1 MQNSIDQFL
10 KSKQQEYVNSMS
22 VQDKML
28 ETGELTVLRT
38 QDALTKQML
47 KTLNSVSS
55 LLLSTS
61 QQNDLNYTLIAQINL
76 NASNSSETPV
86 YDSSIEKQLNSVKTL
101 DSQNQKIINSIS
113 QIQSLI

>member
-1 MQNSIDQFL
+1 
-10 KSKQQEYVNSMS
+10 MS

-61 QQNDLNYTLIAQINL
+61 
-76 NASNSSETPV
+76 
-86 YDSSIEKQLNSVKTL
+86 
-101 DSQNQKIINSIS
+101 
-113 QIQSLI
+113 